1 MMPMTMKYIN
11 DDSMNIVFVK
21 IAVINILNLS
31 LVNINE
37 VVKLVV
43 GLVSLFIIIFE
54 FFRRRRTEHNQKL
67 KNDAEKHKDIIV

>member
-1 MMPMTMKYIN
+1 MIPLTMKYIN

-54 FFRRRRTEHNQKL
+54 FFRRRRNEHNQKL
-67 KNDAEKHKDIIV
+67 KTDAEKHKDIIV

>member
-1 MMPMTMKYIN
+1 MKYIN

-54 FFRRRRTEHNQKL
+54 FFRRRRNEHNQKL
-67 KNDAEKHKDIIV
+67 KTDAEKHKDIIV